1 MAMYSSTENYGD
13 YGSDTVD
20 WLVNDDA
27 SSTTSFGDAITD
39 LILQDSRTEDELEQ
53 ILEANGCDLSQTINA
68 LMESQ
73 GMPAK
78 AMAAAIQQLE
88 QQ

>member
-1 MAMYSSTENYGD
+1 MSPYDMLRS
-13 YGSDTVD
+13 
-20 WLVNDDA
+20 
-27 SSTTSFGDAITD
+27 
-39 LILQDSRTEDELEQ
+39 ILQDSRTDDKLEQ

-73 GMPAK
+73 GMPAN

-88 QQ
+88 QQNAPA